1 MDKIAQNSFND
12 GISLDNNPLV
22 SPTTTMTNCLNGTY
36 ITSSGNEYVL
46 QNDQGNGKV
55 GIKKSNGE
63 VEYAKLSPGF
73 IPVGAKE
80 FNGVIYIA
88 SRNPETQEDEIGSF
102 PSPVYDGTGV
112 SVSYND
118 STTITNNWSSTVIFS
133 NVGIAKDDTV
143 TFRWEND
150 PNDFIGIEDLNNTRY
165 IKNNGQWIQTSP
177 QNKIAKVSLTNRTIQ
192 GTVDI
197 TDQYLS
203 ADTLIKSSIADN
215 TEVTSPEQCN
225 DGEIALP
232 NYGGQYI
239 VTTQTFGINDITFS
253 GAEESDVPVSTVPTK
268 PFSEHYLTL
277 GANQLSVFYNCPDGK
292 FEKGHSVTESQVN
305 KNYNYIEGE
314 RNIDYIDN
322 ISIINL
328 DNNAQSLNFDKSC
341 LIGTNVAD
349 YSFNGSLFKKTF
361 NIGNIPYD
369 KASIIIK
376 GVKEVSGLAEQ
387 EPFITYQGD
396 KFINLEDYHI
406 IHNGGSS
413 FVNMFL
419 WNTYTSTKLYPLN
432 TDIYSTSP
440 YVNYNEENSVT
451 NPSFSNISHRIWYV
465 LKKDI
470 SNSKAKIAL
479 FDLSGKSGGFDG
491 GKVYTPKQIGNEA
504 GWDRQCYLVS
514 DIAEDKQRYY
524 LVLRYTLDNNVLD
537 IIDFQYYFP
546 KVTNTYYSGE
556 TIEGGTDVIPFT
568 LGELTNS
575 GDTKYKSDGLG
586 SNYNGKLY
594 GRELTSTGRSLS
606 CEADITNNIAILQ
619 NNGAIPITSTGEIID
634 PSTTNQFDYKLTV
647 YANDRELTPDDLQDH
662 IEYLLEGGQAEIVAQ
677 VGQLYTLSY
686 GNPAAAQYFYSPQLV
701 EATSGNSIYDLL
713 GQLTTRQFKIT
724 GDYNKFP
731 YTFKVKDGAISDNLQ
746 LSKQFYM
753 DYTSEKDYQLY
764 QKVDNSLVELPVF
777 NNVFAE
783 QNYSDIR
790 AITIQATD
798 SNIYVQYE
806 TSQYLDLGSD
816 LREYLT
822 KNYNNAMIT
831 LWYSGDTT
839 SWDDTNKYDQ
849 VFVTTNSDNK
859 KILIFFPKCPY
870 KMESG
875 EDSDTK
881 NRYFKVEYDKL
892 PTINQDAKKIN
903 RYIMTKQ
910 TGNPVNLTFRD
921 YQLNPT
927 VKSSTS
933 INMKLKKEDIQ
944 IYFEDG
950 SQWDFFTTVKNKL
963 INQKFPQEMIDII
976 MGDNEQLIESSILKV
991 SDASKSIWRY
1001 NLGKETGGRLQV
1013 KIGGEDT
1020 SIFNSSEY
1028 TLYSVGNNITSI
1040 SNDSIPNDSTFTNN
1054 AGIIKYVNYN
1064 PVNSKDYHL
1073 LFTQRI
1079 KGDSKW
1085 ENTGNIAIS
1094 NTCMARNVRKVTE
1107 ETVIPIKKS
1116 GNQVASITLTTDDY
1130 IYDGPAYT
1138 ALKEEDFN
1146 STII

>member
-118 STTITNNWSSTVIFS
+118 STTITNNQSSTTMFS

-150 PNDFIGIEDLNNTRY
+150 PNDFIGIEDLNNTKY
-165 IKNNGQWIQTSP
+165 IKNSGDWIETSP

-192 GTVDI
+192 GTVDM
-197 TDQYLS
+197 TEKYLS
-203 ADTLIKSSIADN
+203 ANTLIKSSIADN

-232 NYGGQYI
+232 NHGGQYI
-239 VTTQTFGINDITFS
+239 VTTQTFGIDNIAFS
-253 GAEESDVPVSTVPTK
+253 GAEESDEPVSTDPAK
-268 PFSEHYLTL
+268 PFSKHYLTL

-292 FEKGHSVTESQVN
+292 FEKGHSVKESWVN

-322 ISIINL
+322 ISIINS
-328 DNNAQSLNFDKSC
+328 DDDTQSLDFDKSC

-349 YSFNGSLFKKTF
+349 YSFDFDRNLFKKTF

-376 GVKEVSGLAEQ
+376 GVKEVNGLAKQ
-387 EPFITYQGD
+387 EPFITYQED
-396 KFINLEDYHI
+396 NKFINLQDYHI
-406 IHNGGSS
+406 INNGSQ

-419 WNTYTSTKLYPLN
+419 WNTYTSPQFYLPGQDVNHSAPIMRYYEE
-432 TDIYSTSP
+432 DST
-440 YVNYNEENSVT
+440 T
-451 NPSFSNISHRIWYV
+451 NPAFKNLSHRMWYV
-465 LKKDI
+465 LHKDI

-491 GKVYTPKQIGNEA
+491 GKVYTPKQIGNET

-514 DIAEDKQRYY
+514 DIAEDKYRYY
-524 LVLRYTLDNNVLD
+524 LVVRYTLDNNVLD

-556 TIEGGTDVIPFT
+556 TVEGGTDVIPFT
-568 LGELTNS
+568 AGELYNEPT
-575 GDTKYKSDGLG
+575 TKYKSDGFG

-606 CEADITNNIAILQ
+606 CETDITNNIAILQ
-619 NNGAIPITSTGEIID
+619 NNGAISITSTGEIIN

-647 YANDRELTPDDLQDH
+647 YANNRELTPDDLQDH
-662 IEYLLEGGQAEIVAQ
+662 MEYLLEGGQAEIVAQ
-677 VGQLYTLSY
+677 VGKLYTLSY
-686 GNPAAAQYFYSPQLV
+686 GNPAGGQYFYEPQLV
-701 EATSGNSIYDLL
+701 EATSGNSIYGLL
-713 GQLTTRQFKIT
+713 NQLTTSAFKIS
-724 GDYNKFP
+724 GDQTRFP
-731 YTFKVKDGAISDNLQ
+731 YTFKVKDGTVSDNFD

-753 DYTSEKDYQLY
+753 DYTSPKDYQLY
-764 QKVDNSLVELPVF
+764 QKVDSDSVELPVF
-777 NNVFAE
+777 NNVFVE
-783 QNYSDIR
+783 QNYTDVRQVTVKASD
-790 AITIQATD
+790 D
-798 SNIYVQYE
+798 NIYVQYK
-806 TSQYLDLGSD
+806 TSQYLPLGSN

-822 KNYNNAMIT
+822 SNYDNAMVT

-839 SWDDTNKYDQ
+839 SWDSENKYDQ
-849 VFVTTNSDNK
+849 VFVATISEDK
-859 KILIFFPKCPY
+859 KILVFFPKCPY
-870 KMESG
+870 KIESG
-875 EDSDTK
+875 IQSDIN
-881 NRYFKVEYDKL
+881 NRYFKVEYDK
-892 PTINQDAKKIN
+892 NSVDSEAKKIN
-903 RYIMTKQ
+903 RYIMTDQ
-910 TGNPVNLTFRD
+910 VGSIANLNFKD

-927 VKSSTS
+927 VKSYTTL
-933 INMKLKKEDIQ
+933 NMKLNKEDIQ
-944 IYFEDG
+944 IYFDDDN
-950 SQWDFFTTVKNKL
+950 QWDFFTTIKNKL
-963 INQKFPQEMIDII
+963 TNQKFPKEMIDII
-976 MGDNEQLIESSILKV
+976 LGNNEEKIESSILKV
-991 SDASKSIWRY
+991 SDATRPIWRY
-1001 NLGKETGGRLQV
+1001 NLGKENGRLQV
-1013 KIGGEDT
+1013 KIGGEDL

-1028 TLYSVGNNITSI
+1028 TLYSVGQNIT
-1040 SNDSIPNDSTFTNN
+1040 SIPNDSISN
-1054 AGIIKYVNYN
+1054 AGIIKYVDYH
-1064 PVNSKDYHL
+1064 PANSKDYHL
-1073 LFTQRI
+1073 LFTQRT
-1079 KGDSKW
+1079 KGID
-1085 ENTGNIAIS
+1085 GNWVSSGNVAIS
-1094 NTCMARNVRKVTE
+1094 KTCMARNVKKVTE
-1107 ETVIPIKKS
+1107 ETVIPINKS
-1116 GNQVASITLTTDDY
+1116 GNQVAKIILTTDDY

-1138 ALKEEDFN
+1138 ALGEEDFN

>member
-63 VEYAKLSPGF
+63 IEYAKLSPGF

-118 STTITNNWSSTVIFS
+118 STTITNNQSSTTMFS

-150 PNDFIGIEDLNNTRY
+150 PNDFIGIEDLNNTKY
-165 IKNNGQWIQTSP
+165 IKNNGSWIQTSP

-192 GTVDI
+192 GTVDV
-197 TDQYLS
+197 TEDYLS
-203 ADTLIKSSIADN
+203 ANTLIKSSIADN

-232 NYGGQYI
+232 NHGGQYI

-305 KNYNYIEGE
+305 KNYNYIEGA

-322 ISIINL
+322 ISIINS
-328 DNNAQSLNFDKSC
+328 DDDTQSLNFNKSC

-349 YSFNGSLFKKTF
+349 YSFDSDRNLFKKTF

-376 GVKEVSGLAEQ
+376 GVKEVNGLAKQ

-406 IHNGGSS
+406 INNGSQ

-419 WNTYTSTKLYPLN
+419 WNTYTSPQFYLPGQDVNHSAPIMRYYEE
-432 TDIYSTSP
+432 DST
-440 YVNYNEENSVT
+440 T
-451 NPSFSNISHRIWYV
+451 NPDFKNLSHRMWYV
-465 LKKDI
+465 LHKDI

-524 LVLRYTLDNNVLD
+524 LVLRYTLENNVLD

-556 TIEGGTDVIPFT
+556 TVEGGDDVIPFT
-568 LGELTNS
+568 DGELTNS
-575 GDTKYKSDGLG
+575 GGTKYKSDGFG
-586 SNYNGKLY
+586 ANFNGKLY

-606 CEADITNNIAILQ
+606 CAADITNNIAILQ
-619 NNGAIPITSTGEIID
+619 NNMPISITSTGELID
-634 PSTTNQFDYKLTV
+634 PSSGQFDYRLTV
-647 YANDRELTPDDLQDH
+647 YANNRELTPDDLQDH

-677 VGQLYTLSY
+677 VGQLYTLNY

-731 YTFKVKDGAISDNLQ
+731 YTFKVRDGAISDNFQ
-746 LSKQFYM
+746 FSKQFYM

-783 QNYSDIR
+783 QNYTDIYK
-790 AITIQATD
+790 ITVNATD

-806 TSQYLDLGSD
+806 TSSQQLRLDSD

-839 SWDDTNKYDQ
+839 SQDNTNKYDQ
-849 VFVTTNSDNK
+849 VFVTTNSKNK
-859 KILIFFPKCPY
+859 KILVFFPKCPY
-870 KMESG
+870 KLESG
-875 EDSDTK
+875 AYSDTN

-903 RYIMTKQ
+903 RYIMTDQ
-910 TGNPVNLTFRD
+910 TGDAVNLTFRD

-933 INMKLKKEDIQ
+933 INMKLNKEDIQ

-1040 SNDSIPNDSTFTNN
+1040 SNDSTSTNN

-1073 LFTQRI
+1073 LFTERI
-1079 KGDSKW
+1079 KGIDGNWVSA
-1085 ENTGNIAIS
+1085 GNIAIS
-1094 NTCMARNVRKVTE
+1094 NMCMARNVKKVAE
-1107 ETVIPIKKS
+1107 ETEISIKKS
-1116 GNQVASITLTTDDY
+1116 GNKVAKITLTTDDY

>member
-36 ITSSGNEYVL
+36 VTSSGNEYVL
-46 QNDQGNGKV
+46 QNDQGNAKV
-55 GIKKSNGE
+55 GIKKNNGDI
-63 VEYAKLSPGF
+63 EYAKLSPGF

-80 FNGVIYIA
+80 FNDVIYIA

-112 SVSYND
+112 AATYND
-118 STTITNNWSSTVIFS
+118 STTISNSPSSTTMFDKL
-133 NVGIAKDDTV
+133 GIGKDDTV
-143 TFRWEND
+143 AFKWEND

-165 IKNNGQWIQTSP
+165 IKKNGKWEQTSP
-177 QNKIAKVSLTNRTIQ
+177 QNKIAKVSLIYKTIQ
-192 GTVDI
+192 GTEDR
-197 TDQYLS
+197 TNEYLS
-203 ADTLIKSSIADN
+203 ANTLIKSNIADN
-215 TEVTSPEQCN
+215 TEVVSPDQCN
-225 DGEIALP
+225 DGEISLP
-232 NYGGQYI
+232 NSGGHYTVQ
-239 VTTQTFGINDITFS
+239 TATFGINNVTFS
-253 GAEESDVPVSTVPTK
+253 GAEESDVPVSTDPETK
-268 PFSEHYLTL
+268 PFSVHYLTL

-305 KNYNYIEGE
+305 KNYNYIQGE

-322 ISIINL
+322 ISIINS

-349 YSFNGSLFKKTF
+349 YSFDGSLFKKTF

-376 GVKEVSGLAEQ
+376 GVKEVNGLAEQ

-419 WNTYTSTKLYPLN
+419 WNTYTSPQFYLPGQDVNHSAPTMRYYEE
-432 TDIYSTSP
+432 DST
-440 YVNYNEENSVT
+440 T
-451 NPSFSNISHRIWYV
+451 NPDFKNLSHRIWYV
-465 LKKDI
+465 LRKDI
-470 SNSKAKIAL
+470 SNFKAKIAL

-491 GKVYTPKQIGNEA
+491 GKVYTPKWIGNETD
-504 GWDRQCYLVS
+504 WVRQCYLVS

-524 LVLRYTLDNNVLD
+524 LVLRYTLDNNVLN

-556 TIEGGTDVIPFT
+556 TIEGGDNVIPFT
-568 LGELTNS
+568 YGELTNS
-575 GDTKYKSDGLG
+575 SGTNYKSDGFG
-586 SNYNGKLY
+586 TNFNGKLY

-606 CEADITNNIAILQ
+606 CAADITNNIAILQ
-619 NNGAIPITSTGEIID
+619 NNMPIPITSTGELID
-634 PSTTNQFDYKLTV
+634 PSSGQFDYRLTV
-647 YANDRELTPDDLQDH
+647 YANNRELTPDDLQDH

-713 GQLTTRQFKIT
+713 GQLTTSQFKIT

-731 YTFKVKDGAISDNLQ
+731 YTFKVKDGAISDNFQ

-764 QKVDNSLVELPVF
+764 QKVDSSLVELPVF

-806 TSQYLDLGSD
+806 TSSYLELGSD

-822 KNYNNAMIT
+822 QNYNNAMIT

-839 SWDDTNKYDQ
+839 SWDSENKYDQ
-849 VFVTTNSDNK
+849 VFVTTNSKNK
-859 KILIFFPKCPY
+859 KILVFFPKCPY
-870 KMESG
+870 KIESG
-875 EDSDTK
+875 AYSDTN

-910 TGNPVNLTFRD
+910 PGDMVNLTFRD

-933 INMKLKKEDIQ
+933 INMKLNKRDIQ

-950 SQWDFFTTVKNKL
+950 NQWDFFTTVKNKL
-963 INQKFPQEMIDII
+963 INQKFPKEMIDII
-976 MGDNEQLIESSILKV
+976 MGDNEQLVESSILKV

-1040 SNDSIPNDSTFTNN
+1040 SNDSTDN

-1073 LFTQRI
+1073 LFTEKI
-1079 KGDSKW
+1079 KGID
-1085 ENTGNIAIS
+1085 GNWVSAGNVAIS

-1107 ETVIPIKKS
+1107 KTEIPIKKS
-1116 GNQVASITLTTDDY
+1116 GNQVAKIILTTDDY
-1130 IYDGPAYT
+1130 IYDGPVYT
-1138 ALKEEDFN
+1138 ALGEEDFN